1 MRRSTRF
8 AFWLRWARRDA
19 RRHRWQLLS
28 IAALLALGVGMYS
41 AMSSMTIWR
50 RASADRSFAALRMHD
65 LRVSLA
71 DGATAHE
78 GALQQAVAA
87 SGAAR
92 QVGAAQERLV
102 VSTQVDASREGKSII
117 VPGRLVGGGLRGR
130 VDRVDLAKGR
140 APPPGA
146 VVLERNF
153 ARHYK
158 LPPTGRIT
166 LAGGRTVTYTGQALA
181 PEYFIVTAP
190 GADFG
195 AESAFAVVF
204 ASLPTVQALSGQ
216 RGRVNEIV
224 VRLRPGADVAAAQ
237 RAFAR
242 SLRRALGET
251 GFTFT
256 TRAREPAHRLIYKDA
271 EGDQQ
276 MLDIFAFLLLGAA
289 AFAAFNLVS
298 RTIEAQ
304 RREIGIGLALG
315 VPPATLARRA
325 FLLGGQ
331 IAIAGVAIGIP
342 VGLAADA
349 WLASVMRDFFPLPII
364 SAGFQ
369 AHVYVRG
376 AVIGLALP
384 LLATALPVWR
394 AVRVTP
400 VEAIRVG
407 ARSARSSGLAWL
419 LKGVHVPGG
428 SLANLPLRNVLR
440 TPRRTLMTLMGIGAI
455 VTIIVALA
463 GVMDSFDRTL
473 AASRA
478 EALAGSSARMT
489 VDLAAPEPA
498 NGPTVRQIT
507 RAPSVGRTQTSLRL
521 PSTLTRDGRH
531 VDVALEVVGH
541 DQRLWHP
548 TLEAGSLPA
557 GRPGVVLARRA
568 AEQLHLR
575 VGDRVTVRH
584 PVPQP
589 DGSVS
594 LVNNSLPLAGIHTS
608 PLRFVAY
615 ANSEAAAELH
625 VAGLVNRVS
634 LVPAPGADPDRVKAE
649 LIRIPG
655 AGAAQSASAMTDA
668 VDQRMGQFREVL
680 LVTVVI
686 AGAMALLIAFNAASI
701 NTDERTRE
709 NATMFA
715 FGIPPAR
722 VLRGGVIEALIIGA
736 AGTAVGVLG
745 GHALLTWMVGGTMA
759 TTMPDIAV
767 LASVSAPTYLQ
778 AVVAGIAVVAL
789 APLLTLRKL
798 RRVDVPSALRVVE

>member
-1 MRRSTRF
+1 MRRPARF

-19 RRHRWQLLS
+19 RRHLWQLLS
-28 IAALLALGVGMYS
+28 IAALLALGIGMYS

-50 RASADRSFAALRMHD
+50 RASADRSFATLRMHD

-71 DGATAHE
+71 EGATARQ
-78 GALQQAVAA
+78 GRLQDAVAA
-87 SGAAR
+87 SAAAR

-102 VSTQVDASREGKSII
+102 VSTQVDASHAGKAII
-117 VPGRLVGGGLRGR
+117 VPGRLVGADLRGR
-130 VDRVDLAKGR
+130 VDRVDLANGR
-140 APPPGA
+140 LPPTGA

-158 LPPTGRIT
+158 LPPSGHIT
-166 LAGGRTVTYTGQALA
+166 LAGGRAAAYTGQALA

-195 AESAFAVVF
+195 AESAFAAVF
-204 ASLPTVQALSGQ
+204 SSLPTAQALSGQ

-224 VRLRPGADVAAAQ
+224 LRLRPGANAASVERALSRSLQ
-237 RAFAR
+237 RA
-242 SLRRALGET
+242 LPQT
-251 GFTFT
+251 GFSFT
-256 TRAREPAHRLIYKDA
+256 ARAQEPAHRLIYKDA

-304 RREIGIGLALG
+304 RREIGIGMALG

-331 IAIAGVAIGIP
+331 IAVAGVAIGIP

-349 WLASVMRDFFPLPII
+349 WLASVMRDFFPLPVI

-369 AHVYVRG
+369 THVYVRG
-376 AVIGLALP
+376 AAIGLALP

-407 ARSARSSGLAWL
+407 ARSARSSGLAWV
-419 LKGVHVPGG
+419 LKGVRVPGG
-428 SLANLPLRNVLR
+428 SLANLPVRNVLR
-440 TPRRTLMTLMGIGAI
+440 TPRRTLMTLMGIGAV
-455 VTIIVALA
+455 VTIVVALA

-478 EALAGSSARMT
+478 EALAGSNARMT
-489 VDLAAPEPA
+489 VDLSAPEPA
-498 NGPTVRQIT
+498 NGPTIRQIT
-507 RAPSVGRTQTSLRL
+507 RAPSVGATQTSLRL
-521 PSTLTRDGRH
+521 PSTIARGGRH

-548 TLEAGSLPA
+548 TLKTGSWPA
-557 GRPGVVLARRA
+557 GRPGVVLAQRA
-568 AEQLHLR
+568 ADQLRLH
-575 VGDRVTVRH
+575 VGDRVAVRH
-584 PVPQP
+584 PVPKP
-589 DGSVS
+589 GGAVS
-594 LVNNSLPLAGIHTS
+594 LVQSSLPVAGIHRS

-615 ANSEAAAELH
+615 ANTKAAADMH

-634 LVPAPGADPDRVKAE
+634 LVPAAGANAERVKAE

-668 VDQRMGQFREVL
+668 VDQRMEQFREVL

-701 NTDERTRE
+701 NADERTRE
-709 NATMFA
+709 HATMFA
-715 FGIPPAR
+715 FGIPPSRA
-722 VLRGGVIEALIIGA
+722 LRGGVVEALIIGI
-736 AGTAVGVLG
+736 AGTAVGLAG
-745 GHALLTWMVGGTMA
+745 GHVLLSWMVNGTMA

-767 LASVSAPTYLQ
+767 LDSVSLATYVQALLAGV
-778 AVVAGIAVVAL
+778 AVVAV

-798 RRVDVPSALRVVE
+798 RRVDIPSALRVVE